1 MWAGWGQRFLLVAT
15 KESLL
20 CYFLPLA
27 QTPFLFPWHS
37 QSLPQWC
44 HHRTNSRQLQPTSRS
59 MKMPSPSSW
68 PLACSKSCLGPA
80 EQGLPSRAHPMD
92 FGFWQWDQLWL
103 WSPSLTHN
111 EPPWPP
117 APGPEEPPA
126 LTVLWHKSAFTL
138 RYSDQRGFTFKFFI
152 HLLFG
157 D

>member
-68 PLACSKSCLGPA
+68 PLACSKSCLGT
-80 EQGLPSRAHPMD
+80 SRAGTPIQGPSH
-92 FGFWQWDQLWL
+92 GLWL
-103 WSPSLTHN
+103 L
-111 EPPWPP
+111 
-117 APGPEEPPA
+117 AVGPA
-126 LTVLWHKSAFTL
+126 LAMKPFPDTQWAPLTSSTWPRRATSPHSTL
-138 RYSDQRGFTFKFFI
+138 TQVSFYTTIFWPEGI
-152 HLLFG
+152 YI
-157 D
+157 